1 MEPHLKRGQSSG
13 SCDGITSCCR
23 SHHQTC
29 CGQDAVSVCLLDGFV
44 YRDCETEVVSRDNE
58 LPHAES
64 SSSTSRP
71 VLVSMNFVSRQIV
84 VRLVKASTHEPSAA
98 ISRNGTSQRARIPS
112 RSFKPQRMTIPETIS
127 RTASVPARTLSPIH
141 DPKVE
146 RANKTANGTGRM
158 IMVENRAPGLAARLF

>member
-1 MEPHLKRGQSSG
+1 YKMETHLKRGQSPG
-13 SCDGITSCCR
+13 SCNGITSRCR
-23 SHHQTC
+23 SHHQAC
-29 CGQDAVSVCLLDGFV
+29 CGQDAESVRLLDGFI

-71 VLVSMNFVSRQIV
+71 VLVSLNVVSRQIV
-84 VRLVKASTHEPSAA
+84 VCLVKASTHEPRAA
-98 ISRNGTSQRARIPS
+98 ISRNGTSQRVRAPS
-112 RSFKPQRMTIPETIS
+112 RSSIPQRMTIPETIS
-127 RTASVPARTLSPIH
+127 RTAIVPASTLSPIH

-158 IMVENRAPGLAARLF
+158 IMVE